1 MMEKNFLDPGWMW
14 GKAQRG
20 RCSAIGWALVV
31 YILAGNCA
39 QFILMLLAMNVT
51 PVLYHNAVF
60 MWGCSMVASY
70 GVAFPLF
77 WLLLRGV
84 GAPPMEKRA
93 TLTAMDYMQAGTA
106 AYAVLFLA
114 NAATLLVLKG
124 LELLLG
130 KGIANPVESML
141 DYPWGCS
148 LVMMCVLAPVTEELM
163 FRRLILRRLLPWGDR
178 FAVTASAL
186 LFALIHG
193 NLSQIPYA
201 FLVGL
206 LLGTVAVYTGS
217 VVPTILIHAFVNL
230 LGSGLLLGLGMDE
243 VVSVVMAAVLIAG
256 IVSLILGKGRF
267 PLRTESRVGRPAD
280 GQFPEGEKWRFFLF
294 NPGMIFFFLLAVGLI
309 CYYLLL

>member
-1 MMEKNFLDPGWMW
+1 MEKNFLDPGWMW
-14 GKAQRG
+14 RKVQRG

-39 QFILMLLAMNVT
+39 QFILMFLAMNFVPT
-51 PVLYHNAVF
+51 LYSNAVF
-60 MWGCSMVASY
+60 VWGCSMVASY
-70 GVAFPLF
+70 GVAFPMF

-84 GAPPMEKRA
+84 GAPPMEKRV
-93 TLTAMDYMQAGTA
+93 TLTAIDYIQAGTA

-130 KGIANPVESML
+130 KGITNPVESML
-141 DYPWGCS
+141 DYPWWCS

-201 FLVGL
+201 FFVGL

-217 VVPTILIHAFVNL
+217 VAPTILIHAFVNL

-243 VVSVVMAAVLIAG
+243 VVSVLMAAVLIAG
-256 IVSLILGKGRF
+256 IVSLILGRGRF
-267 PLRTESRVGRPAD
+267 PLRPESRVGRPAD
-280 GQFPEGEKWRFFLF
+280 GQFPEGEKWRFFLL
-294 NPGMIFFFLLAVGLI
+294 NPGMLFFFLLALGLI
-309 CYYLLL
+309 CYYLFL